1 MTHGKLLAAA
11 AATLIAGLTSTL
23 ATADML
29 LATRLAADDV
39 PALAKFYES
48 AFDMKQVNRFD
59 MQNGMK
65 EIMLNFGDTVEAAK
79 ANRAATQ
86 LVISSK
92 QPGESQ
98 DNVAHLVISVTDM
111 AAAIKK
117 FKAAGG
123 KFEREPQSIGT
134 SKTQMAIGTDP
145 MGNKVEVLWIE
156 PRK

>member
-1 MTHGKLLAAA
+1 MKNKIWFAALLSA
-11 AATLIAGLTSTL
+11 L
-23 ATADML
+23 ASSMAQADTL
-29 LATRLAADDV
+29 LATRIVADDV
-39 PALAKFYES
+39 PALAKFYETV
-48 AFDMKQVNRFD
+48 FDMKQVNRFD

-65 EIMLNFGDTVEAAK
+65 EIMLNFGETVEAAK

-92 QPGESQ
+92 QPGEGQ
-98 DNVAHLVISVTDM
+98 DNVAHLVFSVTDM
-111 AAAIKK
+111 AATIKK

-123 KFEREPQSIGT
+123 RFAREPQSIGT

-145 MGNKVEVLWIE
+145 VGNQVEVLWLE

>member
-1 MTHGKLLAAA
+1 MKKRKYWVAAA
-11 AATLIAGLTSTL
+11 LLGALASTAAN
-23 ATADML
+23 ADML
-29 LATRLAADDV
+29 LATRLAATDV

-65 EIMLNFGDTVEAAK
+65 EIMLNFGETVEAAK

-92 QPGESQ
+92 QAGEGQ

-111 AAAIKK
+111 AAAMTK

-123 KFEREPQSIGT
+123 KFLREPQAIGT
-134 SKTQMAIGTDP
+134 SKTQMAVGTDP
-145 MGNKVEVLWIE
+145 EGNHVEVLWLE
-156 PRK
+156 PKK

>member
-1 MTHGKLLAAA
+1 MMARKFWIGALMAVVAS
-11 AATLIAGLTSTL
+11 ST
-23 ATADML
+23 ARADAL
-29 LATRLAADDV
+29 LATRIVADDV
-39 PALAKFYES
+39 PALARFYES
-48 AFDMKQVNRFD
+48 AFDLKQVNRFD

-65 EIMLNFGDTVEAAK
+65 EIMLNFGETVEAAK

-98 DNVAHLVISVTDM
+98 DNVAHLVFSVTDL
-111 AAAIKK
+111 AATIRK

-123 KFEREPQSIGT
+123 KFAKEPQSIGT

-145 MGNKVEVLWIE
+145 VGNQVEILWLE
-156 PRK
+156 PKK